1 MHNYKG
7 MLRFLN
13 IASIAIEE
21 KVNFYGLIHIKERGN
36 AFKLIERILNYC
48 GILTIGMKILLRI
61 FSVTLPIYRA

>member
-1 MHNYKG
+1 

-48 GILTIGMKILLRI
+48 EILTIATKILFRI
-61 FSVTLPIYRA
+61 FSVTLSIYRA

>member
-1 MHNYKG
+1 

-21 KVNFYGLIHIKERGN
+21 KVNFYGLIRIKERGN

-48 GILTIGMKILLRI
+48 EILTIPTKILFRI
-61 FSVTLPIYRA
+61 FSVTLSIYRA